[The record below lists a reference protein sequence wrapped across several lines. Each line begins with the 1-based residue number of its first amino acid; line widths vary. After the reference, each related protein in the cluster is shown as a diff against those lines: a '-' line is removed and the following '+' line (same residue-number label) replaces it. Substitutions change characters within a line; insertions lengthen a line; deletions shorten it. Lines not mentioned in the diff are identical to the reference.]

1 MARKKDSD
9 SVRRRKRDDILDAAM
24 AVFEKEGGL
33 EALSFRKL
41 AAELSLSYSAP
52 YRYFASKEELVNA
65 LRARA
70 YRWIEGAMLDAIE
83 GIESPEKRLETL
95 ADAYIRA
102 GIDRPTRYALMFF
115 NVDDPDGNRRSLEL
129 RAAKHDA
136 LDVCTRTIAAA
147 QASGALPTT
156 VDPLTASHLFWIGAH
171 GLVSLQVAGQFEMG
185 RSVSALTPTM
195 IHTLRMGMEHYDNDA
210 GQRPRVDS
218 EETNHGGN
226 QRSSA
231 DPKKDRLRIP

>member
-1 MARKKDSD
+1 MARKKDSET
-9 SVRRRKRDDILDAAM
+9 VRQRKRDDILDAAM

-52 YRYFASKEELVNA
+52 YRYFSSKEELVNA

-70 YRWIEGAMLDAIE
+70 YRWIEGVMLNAIE
-83 GIESPEKRLETL
+83 GIDSPERQLETL

-102 GIDRPTRYALMFF
+102 GIERPDRYALMFF
-115 NVDDPDGNRRSLEL
+115 NVDDPNGNRRSLEL

-147 QASGALPTT
+147 QACGELPTT
-156 VDPLTASHLFWIGAH
+156 VDPLTASHLFWITAH
-171 GLVSLQVAGQFEMG
+171 GLVALQVAGQFEMG
-185 RSVSALTPTM
+185 RSVSALTPSL

-210 GQRPRVDS
+210 GQRPQHNR
-218 EETNHGGN
+218 EETNHG
-226 QRSSA
+226 
-231 DPKKDRLRIP
+231 

>member
-1 MARKKDSD
+1 MARRKDSE
-9 SVRRRKRDDILDAAM
+9 SVRQRKRGDILDAAM

-52 YRYFASKEELVNA
+52 YRYFPSKEALVNA
-65 LRARA
+65 LRARS
-70 YRWIEGAMLDAIE
+70 YRWIEGVMLASIE
-83 GIESPEKRLETL
+83 GIESPEAQLETL

-102 GIDRPTRYALMFF
+102 GIERPERYALMFF
-115 NVDDPDGNRRSLEL
+115 NVEDPSGTTRSLEL

-147 QASGALPTT
+147 QACGELPAT
-156 VDPLTASHLFWIGAH
+156 VDPLTASHLFWIAAH

-185 RSVSALTPTM
+185 RSVQALTPTL
-195 IHTLRMGMEHYDNDA
+195 IHTLRMGMEHYENATGRSTGD
-210 GQRPRVDS
+210 PR
-218 EETNHGGN
+218 EETHHG
-226 QRSSA
+226 
-231 DPKKDRLRIP
+231 

>member
-1 MARKKDSD
+1 MARKKDSET
-9 SVRRRKRDDILDAAM
+9 VRRRKRDDILDAAM

-52 YRYFASKEELVNA
+52 YRYFSSKEELVNA

-70 YRWIEGAMLDAIE
+70 YRWIEGVMLDAIE
-83 GIESPEKRLETL
+83 GIDSPEKQLETL
-95 ADAYIRA
+95 AAAYIRA
-102 GIDRPTRYALMFF
+102 GIERPDRYALMFF
-115 NVDDPDGNRRSLEL
+115 NVDDPNGNRRSLEL

-147 QASGALPTT
+147 QACGELPTT
-156 VDPLTASHLFWIGAH
+156 VDPLTASHLFWITAH

-185 RSVSALTPTM
+185 RSVNALTPTL
-195 IHTLRMGMEHYDNDA
+195 IHTLRMGMEHYDKTA
-210 GQRPRVDS
+210 GQSPRQTN
-218 EETNHGGN
+218 EETHHG
-226 QRSSA
+226 
-231 DPKKDRLRIP
+231 